1 MNGKRQTIWLVSML
15 SLMVVLSA
23 YYLFTEDSGASVPK
37 DTAGTMQVDSLKKDT
52 ANAKLPTVG
61 DKGIVVNEVV
71 NQGDVVAD
79 GGVVDNASGT
89 TTTDDSAATATTDDS
104 ATTAVKDDSWKAA
117 ADSGNS
123 EKASTDTAAKGSSKT
138 SETTAKDTATKD
150 TAVKDTA
157 VKDTAVK
164 DTAAKDTA
172 ATTTSKTPAKNDK
185 EILDEVASQSVS
197 ASSMFTNYLYE
208 REQKNLKSQQDLLAL
223 INDMEKTP
231 ADNAVAQE
239 QLLNLEEKESKIT
252 GIEEQLQQKYGE
264 AIVKEEAGDSYKVVV
279 LSDKLDV
286 KQAVSIVDLV
296 MKELSVSQDKVSVQY
311 VSEK

>member
-23 YYLFTEDSGASVPK
+23 YYLFTEDSGASIPK

-52 ANAKLPTVG
+52 ANAALPTVG

-89 TTTDDSAATATTDDS
+89 TSTDDSAATAATDDS
-104 ATTAVKDDSWKAA
+104 TTTAVKDDSSKAA
-117 ADSGNS
+117 TESGNA
-123 EKASTDTAAKGSSKT
+123 EKASTDTAAKDTSKT
-138 SETTAKDTATKD
+138 S
-150 TAVKDTA
+150 
-157 VKDTAVK
+157 
-164 DTAAKDTA
+164 DTAAKDSAAKETA
-172 ATTTSKTPAKNDK
+172 ATEKTANTTAKTPAKNDK

-197 ASSMFTNYLYE
+197 ASSMFNNYLYE
-208 REQKNLKSQQDLLAL
+208 RDQKNLKSQQDLLAL

>member
-23 YYLFTEDSGASVPK
+23 YYLFTEDSGASIPK
-37 DTAGTMQVDSLKKDT
+37 DTAGTMQVDSLKDT
-52 ANAKLPTVG
+52 AGAALPTVG
-61 DKGIVVNEVV
+61 DKGVVVNEVV
-71 NQGDVVAD
+71 SQGDVVAD
-79 GGVVDNASGT
+79 EGVVDST
-89 TTTDDSAATATTDDS
+89 TGAATTDDSATGAKTDDSAATAKTDDS
-104 ATTAVKDDSWKAA
+104 TTTAKTDESTTTAAKDDSSKAA
-117 ADSGNS
+117 ANSSDS
-123 EKASTDTAAKGSSKT
+123 EKATTDTAAKDAAKT
-138 SETTAKDTATKD
+138 DTS
-150 TAVKDTA
+150 
-157 VKDTAVK
+157 
-164 DTAAKDTA
+164 AKDTA
-172 ATTTSKTPAKNDK
+172 ANTTTKTPAKNDK

-208 REQKNLKSQQDLLAL
+208 REQKNLKNQQDLLAL
-223 INDMEKTP
+223 INDMDKTP

-296 MKELSVSQDKVSVQY
+296 MKELSVSQDKISVQY
-311 VSEK
+311 VSEQ

>member
-52 ANAKLPTVG
+52 ANAALPTVG

-79 GGVVDNASGT
+79 GGVVDNAT
-89 TTTDDSAATATTDDS
+89 ATDDSAATATTDDS
-104 ATTAVKDDSWKAA
+104 ATTAVKDDSSKAA

-123 EKASTDTAAKGSSKT
+123 EKASTDTAAKDSSKT
-138 SETTAKDTATKD
+138 SDTAAKDTTAKDTAAKD
-150 TAVKDTA
+150 TAT
-157 VKDTAVK
+157 K

-223 INDMEKTP
+223 INNMEKTP

>member
-52 ANAKLPTVG
+52 ANASLPTVG

-89 TTTDDSAATATTDDS
+89 TATDDSAATATTDDS
-104 ATTAVKDDSWKAA
+104 ATTAAKDDSSKAA
-117 ADSGNS
+117 ADKGNS
-123 EKASTDTAAKGSSKT
+123 EKTSTDTAAKDS
-138 SETTAKDTATKD
+138 SETSDTAAKDTATKD
-150 TAVKDTA
+150 TAAKDT
-157 VKDTAVK
+157 T
-164 DTAAKDTA
+164 TKDTA

>member
-23 YYLFTEDSGASVPK
+23 YYLFTEDSGASIPK

-52 ANAKLPTVG
+52 ANAALPTVG

-89 TTTDDSAATATTDDS
+89 TSTDDSAATAATDDS
-104 ATTAVKDDSWKAA
+104 TTTAVKDDSSKAA
-117 ADSGNS
+117 TESGNA
-123 EKASTDTAAKGSSKT
+123 EKASTDTAAKDTSKT
-138 SETTAKDTATKD
+138 S
-150 TAVKDTA
+150 
-157 VKDTAVK
+157 
-164 DTAAKDTA
+164 DTAAKDSAAKETA
-172 ATTTSKTPAKNDK
+172 ATDKAANTTAKTPAKNDK

-197 ASSMFTNYLYE
+197 ASSMFNNYLYE
-208 REQKNLKSQQDLLAL
+208 RDQKNLKSQQDLLAL